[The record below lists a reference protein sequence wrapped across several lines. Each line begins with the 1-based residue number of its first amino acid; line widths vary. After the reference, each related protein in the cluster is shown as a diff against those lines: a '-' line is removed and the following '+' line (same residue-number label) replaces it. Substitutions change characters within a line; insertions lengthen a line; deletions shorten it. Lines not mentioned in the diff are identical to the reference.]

1 MRWRIHHSVGVGQ
14 PNFPSDV
21 RNIQILLNRAIRDDN
36 IETLK
41 EDGIWGAKTC
51 VRLVM
56 FQRNHVH
63 FAHPDS
69 IVDLHGPTFNA
80 LSRTFGASQHEVSQ
94 LHKHDAII
102 PDSNSINQ
110 LAQRAALPLSAK
122 KSEWINRSLP
132 AAIMVKRNWGVPIAV
147 TIAQGAIESAW
158 GVKSNGNVYF
168 GVKGKSP
175 KGKSINFM
183 THENYG
189 GLSIKIKDSFRS
201 YDSLEQSAD
210 DFGRFLTVNKRFS
223 AAFSYPNEPEKFL
236 HEVAKAGYA
245 TDPLYENKV
254 LDVMRSTG
262 IEEYDNPSAT
272 LSMCYINPMHYFSLI
287 G

>member
-21 RNIQILLNRAIRDDN
+21 RKIQILLNRAIRDDN

-80 LSRTFGASQHEVSQ
+80 LSRTFRASQHEVSP

-102 PDSNSINQ
+102 PDSNAINQ
-110 LAQRAALPLSAK
+110 LAQRAVLPLPTNQ
-122 KSEWINRSLP
+122 SEWINRALP
-132 AAIMVKRNWGVPIAV
+132 VAINVKRNWRVPIAV
-147 TIAQGAIESAW
+147 TIAQGAFESGW
-158 GVKSNGNVYF
+158 GKQAPGNMYF

-175 KGKSINFM
+175 KGASIDVT
-183 THENYG
+183 THEISG
-189 GLSIKIKDSFRS
+189 GVSSKIKASFRS

-210 DFGRFLTVNKRFS
+210 DYGRYLTVNKRYAS
-223 AAFSYPNEPEKFL
+223 AFMYPNDPEKFI
-236 HEVAKAGYA
+236 HEVAQAGYA
-245 TDPLYENKV
+245 TNPNYEKRI
-254 LDVMRSTG
+254 LTIMRTTG
-262 IEEYDNPSAT
+262 IKDYDNPSVVI
-272 LSMCYINPMHYFSLI
+272 SMCYINPMYYFSLI